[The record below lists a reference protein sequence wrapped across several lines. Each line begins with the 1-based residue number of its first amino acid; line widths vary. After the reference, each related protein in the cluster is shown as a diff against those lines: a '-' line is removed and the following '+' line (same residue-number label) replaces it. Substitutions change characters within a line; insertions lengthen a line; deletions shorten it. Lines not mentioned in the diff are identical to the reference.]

1 MIHFQSLE
9 LRNQAIV
16 SSRMRDF
23 EPFFLRPAELGEH
36 GRWLWGGAM
45 HVFQVQQRDLTRDLL
60 IEWMALLVPDTG

>member
-1 MIHFQSLE
+1 
-9 LRNQAIV
+9 
-16 SSRMRDF
+16 MRDF